1 MDRKLTLME
10 GNMGNLSRRAILCG
24 ASSLLV
30 SRIASPGHGQEQALK
45 IVYPFVAGGSGDS
58 VARVLA
64 ERMQASLG
72 RSVIVDNRSGAGG
85 RIGLITVKQTPPDG
99 NTLLFA
105 AGAQIFLQPHL
116 DSNRA
121 YDPFSDFLP
130 ISQVIKFDQALA
142 IAPSTQAKS
151 LRELVTWFRA
161 NPDHAVYGSP
171 GAGTV
176 AQFAASEFARL
187 SKLELR
193 HAAYR
198 GTPAALPD
206 LLAGRIPMYIASTA
220 ELIEQYRASSIGI
233 LATTDAERSP
243 FLPDIPT
250 FRESGF
256 DILTP
261 AWWAI
266 YAPAGTPR
274 DVAARLNRVIVSIV
288 HAPDVRARILA
299 LGFQPTGTTAQELM
313 AIQRADYDRW
323 GGIVKASGFQPEP

>member
-1 MDRKLTLME
+1 MK
-10 GNMGNLSRRAILCG
+10 GKMGNLSRRVILAG
-24 ASSLLV
+24 IGSAMV
-30 SRIASPGHGQEQALK
+30 SKIASPGNGQEQALK

-64 ERMQASLG
+64 ERMQAGLG

-85 RIGLITVKQTPPDG
+85 RIGLVAVKQAAPDG

-116 DSNRA
+116 DSNRP
-121 YDPFSDFLP
+121 YDPFADLLP
-130 ISQVIKFDQALA
+130 ISQIMKFDQALA
-142 IAPSTQAKS
+142 VGPLTQAKS
-151 LRELVTWFRA
+151 LQELVTWFQA

-220 ELIEQYRASSIGI
+220 ELIEQFKAGRIGI
-233 LATTDAERSP
+233 LATTDAVRSP
-243 FLPDIPT
+243 FLPNIPT

-261 AWWAI
+261 AWWAV
-266 YAPAGTPR
+266 YAPAGTPG
-274 DVAARLNRVIVSIV
+274 DVAARLNRAIVAIV
-288 HAPDVRARILA
+288 QAPDVRARILA
-299 LGFQPTGTTAQELM
+299 LGFQPTGTTAEELM
-313 AIQRADYDRW
+313 EIQRADFDRW
-323 GGIVKASGFQPEP
+323 GAIVKASGFQPEK